1 LAVTVNLHPWFS
13 EIAGGQQA
21 VRVTGSTVGECL
33 AGVYE
38 RFQGLEARLVN
49 SEGKIKAYI
58 TVLLNGE
65 NTYPEELSMPVSDG
79 DEISFVFVID
89 GG

>member
-1 LAVTVNLHPWFS
+1 MAVTVNLHPWLS
-13 EIAGGQQA
+13 EIAGEKA

-33 AGVYE
+33 ARVYE
-38 RFQGLEARLVN
+38 RFQGLEERLVN
-49 SEGKIKAYI
+49 SDGNIRAYI

-79 DEISFVFVID
+79 DEISFIFVID

>member
-1 LAVTVNLHPWFS
+1 MTVRVKLHPWLS
-13 EIAGGQQA
+13 EIAGGKKA

-33 AGVYE
+33 DKVCAQ
-38 RFQGLEARLVN
+38 FQGLKERLVN
-49 SEGKIKAYI
+49 PEGNIRAYI

-65 NTYPEELSMPVSDG
+65 NTYPEELSAPVSDG